1 VSIYTVEEIAAQ
13 MGKSGR
19 WVRYL
24 CSHGKLK
31 AVKKGHS
38 WVILEAWK

>member
-1 VSIYTVEEIAAQ
+1 MFTVEEIAAQ

-24 CSHGKLK
+24 CNSGKLNAIK
-31 AVKKGHS
+31 HGNV
-38 WVILEAWK
+38 WIILEAWK